1 MDSST
6 SLQVIF
12 HNLRD
17 NYSPELSIQDICKWS
32 SMTGNSAI
40 LTPLVL
46 LQLKLKKFIIG
57 EKYWTTK
64 TAERQSDEEMKKVE
78 YIRKFQTI
86 VKSKITAFKQRK
98 DLEAK
103 EKELNAKK
111 SMGRAEA
118 NIARKQSL
126 LMESFQLKKSP
137 SKVAVSSPI
146 PEEAPDETGKPV
158 KDSSSKKSKPSR
170 PQSASGE
177 RGNRPQSASAERKEE
192 STKASGEKSLKR
204 EKSSRAEKSSKS
216 SSKANLSSLDENVGT
231 LEKQKSSRPESAKLE
246 KKKSRRE
253 KKD

>member
-1 MDSST
+1 
-6 SLQVIF
+6 
-12 HNLRD
+12 
-17 NYSPELSIQDICKWS
+17 
-32 SMTGNSAI
+32 MTGNSAI

-46 LQLKLKKFIIG
+46 LQLKLRKFIIG

-111 SMGRAEA
+111 LMGKAEA
-118 NIARKQSL
+118 NIARKQSI
-126 LMESFQLKKSP
+126 LMESFQLKSP
-137 SKVAVSSPI
+137 SKVAVSSPT
-146 PEEAPDETGKPV
+146 PEEVLDETGKPV
-158 KDSSSKKSKPSR
+158 KDSSSKKLKPSR
-170 PQSASGE
+170 PQSASGD
-177 RGNRPQSASAERKEE
+177 RANRPQSASGEKKEE
-192 STKASGEKSLKR
+192 SMKAPGEKSLKR

-246 KKKSRRE
+246 KKKSKRE